1 MTTTHDTP
9 QAHQNPPAG
18 SQRPEPLDPENDT
31 DAKSTT
37 IWVLA
42 STVVLFVS
50 LYFMLPLFDEV
61 LQTERYKKIDERPA
75 LELDEVLEEENSF
88 LDGDLNS
95 AHTNIQQVM
104 ERMSK

>member
-1 MTTTHDTP
+1 MTTAHDTP
-9 QAHQNPPAG
+9 QAHQTPPAG
-18 SQRPEPLDPENDT
+18 PEQPAPLDPENDI
-31 DAKSTT
+31 DAKSTA

-88 LDGDLNS
+88 LNGDLNS
-95 AHTNIQQVM
+95 AHTTIDQVM
-104 ERMSK
+104 ENMSK